1 MKVPLMRWND
11 FKYDKLIFPAWADII
26 VDQWHEHN
34 FEERVKKLAA
44 TTIHFLS
51 EQNYELFT
59 DKTAF
64 KNFFPQH
71 WDISEY
77 MHDSKF
83 DIDTLVKSF
92 WDMCDKAEINYQNWE
107 DEQIDEFDL
116 ERLKEHK
123 EEMTKHDLIRTN
135 LLLEQDFSFA
145 FPPYKNMFC
154 MIGNPVNEN
163 QSDEIKENT
172 QLACL
177 IMTMT
182 EEVANGDSVIS
193 NFWDKRK
200 IPEGGTLLVMSTFSK
215 SGGTQPGLY
224 SYSLESINFVALD
237 INGRPVNYSTSRH
250 NLEASQELVR
260 NHKLFFSDNSFNE
273 NNLVQLL
280 QMQSEAESLYTFT
293 RTCMILE
300 LFQIINTKP
309 TSDIKIFNEELDKS
323 AGKREYKKAKKK
335 GYTGPADAF
344 IFKTLKINP
353 NLTVPKKDG
362 KGRERLTYGNLKE
375 HSRRGHRKV
384 YTADKPRLGI
394 NHPNHIGAFW
404 YKESIVGD
412 IREGIV
418 EKDYKV
424 SSEEE

>member
-11 FKYDKLIFPAWADII
+11 FKYDKLIFPQWADVI
-26 VDQWHEHN
+26 VSQWHEHN

-44 TTIHFLS
+44 DTIFNLS
-51 EQNYELFT
+51 QRNYNIFT
-59 DKTAF
+59 DDNSF

-92 WDMCDKAEINYQNWE
+92 WDMCDKADINYQNWD
-107 DEQIDEFDL
+107 DEQIDKFDY
-116 ERLKEHK
+116 ERLKAHEK
-123 EEMTKHDLIRTN
+123 EMTKHDMIRTN
-135 LLLEQDFSFA
+135 LLLKQDFSFA
-145 FPPYKNMFC
+145 FPPYKNMFV
-154 MIGNPVNEN
+154 MIGNPANEN
-163 QSDEIKENT
+163 QSEEIKENT

-177 IMTMT
+177 IMSMNQS
-182 EEVANGDSVIS
+182 ESDSMGITKDIW
-193 NFWDKRK
+193 NNEK
-200 IPEGGTLLVMSTFSK
+200 IPEDGTLLVMTTFAK
-215 SGGTQPGLY
+215 SGGIQQGMY

-237 INGRPVNYSTSRH
+237 RDGRPVNYSTSRH
-250 NLEASQELVR
+250 NLGMSQELVR
-260 NHKLFFSDNSFNE
+260 QHKLFFSDKSFNE

-293 RTCMILE
+293 RTCMMLE
-300 LFQIINTKP
+300 LFQIINTKS
-309 TSDIKIFNEELDKS
+309 TNNIQIFNEEVDKS
-323 AGKREYKKAKKK
+323 SGKRAYKKAKKK
-335 GYTGPADAF
+335 GYVGPADAF
-344 IFKTLKINP
+344 VFKTLKINP
-353 NLTVPKKDG
+353 NLTVPKKNG
-362 KGRERLTYGNLKE
+362 TGRERLTYANLKE

>member
-1 MKVPLMRWND
+1 
-11 FKYDKLIFPAWADII
+11 
-26 VDQWHEHN
+26 
-34 FEERVKKLAA
+34 
-44 TTIHFLS
+44 
-51 EQNYELFT
+51 
-59 DKTAF
+59 
-64 KNFFPQH
+64 
-71 WDISEY
+71 
-77 MHDSKF
+77 
-83 DIDTLVKSF
+83 
-92 WDMCDKAEINYQNWE
+92 
-107 DEQIDEFDL
+107 
-116 ERLKEHK
+116 
-123 EEMTKHDLIRTN
+123 
-135 LLLEQDFSFA
+135 
-145 FPPYKNMFC
+145 

-200 IPEGGTLLVMSTFSK
+200 IPEGGTLLVMSTFAK

-250 NLEASQELVR
+250 NLESSQELVR